1 MSNVFK
7 SCKTPDCQ
15 KIIFINYTSM
25 TRPVVFNQLSI
36 YWGYKVSDRMRT
48 NMIGTNMMGTN
59 IMKQNICH
67 RTDGPAFKTMR
78 INNSSGE
85 KRADCFWY
93 IEGLLDRTESID

>member
-1 MSNVFK
+1 MFK

-15 KIIFINYTSM
+15 KIIIIDYSCR
-25 TRPVVFNQLSI
+25 TRPIAYNELSI

-48 NMIGTNMMGTN
+48 NMIGANMMGTN

-67 RTDGPAFKTMR
+67 RTDGPAFKTIG

-85 KRADCFWY
+85 KRTHCFWY
-93 IEGLLDRTESID
+93 IEGLLGRTESID